1 MGAMG
6 EIRIGY
12 LSTLYHTSI
21 LIRGAGWLESEQIEP
36 RWLLFGTG
44 PAIVDALAKGKLDLA
59 YIGLSPTLIGIG
71 KGVPL
76 KCIAGGH
83 VEGTV
88 VVAKGEYASLDSM
101 SETLGQFRGKKLGAP
116 RKGSLHDVFLRHYL
130 SRYGLEDQV
139 GLLNYDWADF
149 MPDAIVKG
157 EIEGAAGTP
166 PFAVLSSRLF
176 GGKIVVPPDKIW
188 PNNPSYGIVTTKS
201 LLREKPEIL
210 EKFLGV
216 HKKASAL
223 LRENP
228 ALSSRTIAET
238 VQLVDQGFVEDTLR
252 VSPKY
257 CACLSSEYVES
268 TVEML
273 PVLKRLNYLQADL
286 DRDDIFDFTLI
297 DKVHPE
303 PPHYSSSAGNS
314 RSA

>member
-1 MGAMG
+1 MSVRG
-6 EIRIGY
+6 ETRIGY

-21 LIRGAGWLESEQIEP
+21 LIRGAGWLESEGIEP
-36 RWLLFGTG
+36 RWILFGTG

-59 YIGLSPTLIGIG
+59 YVGLSPTLIGIG
-71 KGVPL
+71 RGVPI

-88 VVAKGEYASLDSM
+88 VVARNEYTSLHSM

-130 SRYGLEDQV
+130 SQYGLEKEV
-139 GLLNYDWADF
+139 ALLNYDWADF
-149 MPDAIVKG
+149 IPDAIMRG

-166 PFAVLSSRLF
+166 PLAVLSSRLF
-176 GGKIVVPPDKIW
+176 GGNIVIPPDKIW
-188 PNNPSYGIVTTKS
+188 PSNPSYGIVTTES
-201 LLREKPEIL
+201 LLKEKPEML

-216 HKKASAL
+216 HKRACAL

-228 ALSSRTIAET
+228 ILSSRTIANT
-238 VQLVDQGFVEDTLR
+238 VQLVDERFVEDTLR

-257 CACLSSEYVES
+257 CASLSSEYVAS

-286 DRDDIFDFTLI
+286 GRDDIFDFALI
-297 DKVHPE
+297 NKVHPE
-303 PPHYSSSAGNS
+303 PPHYSSSAGNL
-314 RSA
+314 